1 MGNGRRTKMTADKS
15 KLKTLNK
22 LTDEGFD
29 TEKKIT
35 SIDMKVAYDHGLSG
49 EIGVILELQEAIRDR
64 KVIAYLCNAM
74 DDAKPKPAKT
84 NSSDP
89 AGKED
94 GNHERDHENE
104 YSGYHSH
111 Q

>member
-1 MGNGRRTKMTADKS
+1 MTADRN

-35 SIDMKVAYDHGLSG
+35 SIDMKIAYDHGLSG

-64 KVIAYLCNAM
+64 KVIAYLCNAL
-74 DDAKPKPAKT
+74 DEVKPRAGKT
-84 NSSDP
+84 NSSDS

-94 GNHERDHENE
+94 DRSEDNQRDE
-104 YSGYHSH
+104 YSGYRSN

>member
-1 MGNGRRTKMTADKS
+1 MTTDKN
-15 KLKTLNK
+15 KLMTLNK
-22 LTDEGFD
+22 LTVEGFD

>member
-1 MGNGRRTKMTADKS
+1 MTTDKN

-35 SIDMKVAYDHGLSG
+35 SIDMKIAYDHGLSG

>member
-1 MGNGRRTKMTADKS
+1 MTADKS

-35 SIDMKVAYDHGLSG
+35 SIDMKVAYEHGLSG

-64 KVIAYLCNAM
+64 KVIAYLCNALE
-74 DDAKPKPAKT
+74 DAKPK
-84 NSSDP
+84 SSEKK
-89 AGKED
+89 GIEKENQD
-94 GNHERDHENE
+94 ESRSENV
-104 YSGYHSH
+104 YGGYGYN
-111 Q
+111 QE

>member
-1 MGNGRRTKMTADKS
+1 MTTDKN

-22 LTDEGFD
+22 LTVEGFD

>member
-1 MGNGRRTKMTADKS
+1 MTTDKN

-49 EIGVILELQEAIRDR
+49 EIGVILELQDLQRNGRCEAETR
-64 KVIAYLCNAM
+64 K
-74 DDAKPKPAKT
+74 DK
-84 NSSDP
+84 
-89 AGKED
+89 
-94 GNHERDHENE
+94 
-104 YSGYHSH
+104 
-111 Q
+111 QQ

>member
-1 MGNGRRTKMTADKS
+1 MTADKN

-35 SIDMKVAYDHGLSG
+35 SIDMKVAYEHGLSG

-64 KVIAYLCNAM
+64 RVIAYLCNAM

-84 NSSDP
+84 NISNP
-89 AGKED
+89 EEKED
-94 GNHERDHENE
+94 DPSENNERYE
-104 YSGYHSH
+104 YGGYRSN

>member
-1 MGNGRRTKMTADKS
+1 MTADKS

-22 LTDEGFD
+22 LMDEGFD

-35 SIDMKVAYDHGLSG
+35 SIDMKIAYDHGLSG

-74 DDAKPKPAKT
+74 DDAKPKPPKT
-84 NSSDP
+84 NSRNPDE
-89 AGKED
+89 KED
-94 GNHERDHENE
+94 ERSENNERYE
-104 YSGYHSH
+104 YGGYRSN

>member
-1 MGNGRRTKMTADKS
+1 MTADKS

-35 SIDMKVAYDHGLSG
+35 SIDMKIAYDHGL
-49 EIGVILELQEAIRDR
+49 VILELQEAIRDR

-74 DDAKPKPAKT
+74 DDAKPKPPKT
-84 NSSDP
+84 NRSNLEE
-89 AGKED
+89 KED
-94 GNHERDHENE
+94 DRSENNERYE
-104 YSGYHSH
+104 YGGYRSN

>member
-1 MGNGRRTKMTADKS
+1 MTADKN

-104 YSGYHSH
+104 YSGYQIH

>member
-1 MGNGRRTKMTADKS
+1 MTADKS

-22 LTDEGFD
+22 LSDEGFD

-35 SIDMKVAYDHGLSG
+35 SIDMKIAYDHGLSG

>member
-1 MGNGRRTKMTADKS
+1 MTADKS

-35 SIDMKVAYDHGLSG
+35 SIDMKVAYEHGLSG

-64 KVIAYLCNAM
+64 KVIAYLCNALE
-74 DDAKPKPAKT
+74 DAKPKLSEKKGAE
-84 NSSDP
+84 
-89 AGKED
+89 KEEQD
-94 GNHERDHENE
+94 ESRSENV
-104 YSGYHSH
+104 YRGYGYN
-111 Q
+111 QE

>member
-1 MGNGRRTKMTADKS
+1 MTADKN

-35 SIDMKVAYDHGLSG
+35 SIDMKVAYEHGLSG

-84 NSSDP
+84 NSSDST
-89 AGKED
+89 GKED
-94 GNHERDHENE
+94 DRSEGNQRDE

>member
-1 MGNGRRTKMTADKS
+1 MENERRTRMTTDKN

>member
-1 MGNGRRTKMTADKS
+1 MTADKS

>member
-1 MGNGRRTKMTADKS
+1 MTADKS

-35 SIDMKVAYDHGLSG
+35 SIDMKIAYDHGLSG

-64 KVIAYLCNAM
+64 KVIGYLCNAM
-74 DDAKPKPAKT
+74 DDAKPKPQKT
-84 NSSDP
+84 NSSNPDE
-89 AGKED
+89 KED
-94 GNHERDHENE
+94 ERSENNERYE
-104 YSGYHSH
+104 YSGYRSN

>member
-1 MGNGRRTKMTADKS
+1 MTTDKN

-35 SIDMKVAYDHGLSG
+35 SIDMKVAYEHGLSG

-104 YSGYHSH
+104 YRGYHSH

>member
-1 MGNGRRTKMTADKS
+1 MTTDKN

-35 SIDMKVAYDHGLSG
+35 SIDMKVAYEHGLSG

>member
-1 MGNGRRTKMTADKS
+1 MTTDKN

>member
-1 MGNGRRTKMTADKS
+1 MTADKS

-22 LTDEGFD
+22 LTDEGFN

-35 SIDMKVAYDHGLSG
+35 SIDMKIAYDHGLSG

>member
-1 MGNGRRTKMTADKS
+1 MTADKS

-35 SIDMKVAYDHGLSG
+35 SIDMKIAYDHGLSG

-74 DDAKPKPAKT
+74 DDAKPKPPKT
-84 NSSDP
+84 NSSNSDE
-89 AGKED
+89 KED
-94 GNHERDHENE
+94 ERSENNERYE
-104 YSGYHSH
+104 YSGYRSN

>member
-1 MGNGRRTKMTADKS
+1 MTADKS

-35 SIDMKVAYDHGLSG
+35 SIDMKIAYDHGLSG

-74 DDAKPKPAKT
+74 DDAKPKPSKT
-84 NSSDP
+84 NSSNPDE
-89 AGKED
+89 KED
-94 GNHERDHENE
+94 ERSENNERYE
-104 YSGYHSH
+104 YSGYCSN

>member
-1 MGNGRRTKMTADKS
+1 MTADKN

>member
-1 MGNGRRTKMTADKS
+1 MTADKS

-35 SIDMKVAYDHGLSG
+35 SIDMKIAYDHGLSG

-64 KVIAYLCNAM
+64 KVISYLCNAM
-74 DDAKPKPAKT
+74 DDAKPKPPKT
-84 NSSDP
+84 NSSNPDE
-89 AGKED
+89 KED
-94 GNHERDHENE
+94 ERSENNERYE
-104 YSGYHSH
+104 YSGYRSN

>member
-1 MGNGRRTKMTADKS
+1 MTADKS

-35 SIDMKVAYDHGLSG
+35 SIDMKIAYDHGLSG

>member
-1 MGNGRRTKMTADKS
+1 MTTDKN

-49 EIGVILELQEAIRDR
+49 EIGVILELQEGHRLPLQRNGRCEAETR
-64 KVIAYLCNAM
+64 K
-74 DDAKPKPAKT
+74 DK
-84 NSSDP
+84 
-89 AGKED
+89 
-94 GNHERDHENE
+94 
-104 YSGYHSH
+104 
-111 Q
+111 QQ

>member
-1 MGNGRRTKMTADKS
+1 MTADKN

-35 SIDMKVAYDHGLSG
+35 SIDMKVAYEHGLSG

>member
-1 MGNGRRTKMTADKS
+1 MTADKS

-35 SIDMKVAYDHGLSG
+35 SINMKIAYDHGLSG

>member
-1 MGNGRRTKMTADKS
+1 MTTDKN

-35 SIDMKVAYDHGLSG
+35 SIDMKVAYDHGLSGEIG